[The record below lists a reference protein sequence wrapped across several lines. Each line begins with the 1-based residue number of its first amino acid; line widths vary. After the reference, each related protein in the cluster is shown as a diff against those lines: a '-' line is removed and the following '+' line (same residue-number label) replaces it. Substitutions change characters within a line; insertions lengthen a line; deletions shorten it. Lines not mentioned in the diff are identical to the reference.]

1 VAKIHDI
8 RHSSQTASLPNAN
21 TTMLSNRL
29 LPSEI
34 LTKILYDSASS
45 DAWHVLLPTHL
56 TLVDSYL
63 VILTND
69 RTPYY
74 AIFFSLT

>member
-1 VAKIHDI
+1 MYDI

-21 TTMLSNRL
+21 TTMLSKHL

-34 LTKILYDSASS
+34 LKKILYESASS
-45 DAWHVLLPTHL
+45 DGWHELLPTHL
-56 TLVDSYL
+56 PLVDSQL
-63 VILTND
+63 VMITND
-69 RTPYY
+69 RIYY